1 MCGSTVPCCAGEAGW
16 GRQKQG
22 SLAGFMGREG
32 RRGLWVWLAEIYSFS
47 ARMARSKCAQ
57 AGYGAHIMNIKK
69 VVLFVGEPFG
79 VVVMPNASSSLSKH
93 WVPVHTV
100 CLSSV
105 FRTSCMPGR

>member
-1 MCGSTVPCCAGEAGW
+1 MGETSSVRGDRAALLCWWGW
-16 GRQKQG
+16 GRGAVQVTELCGATLRMLGPKG
-22 SLAGFMGREG
+22 AAAG
-32 RRGLWVWLAEIYSFS
+32 W
-47 ARMARSKCAQ
+47 
-57 AGYGAHIMNIKK
+57 GAHIMNMKK
-69 VVLFVGEPFG
+69 LALFVGCPLG